1 MDLSSIQNIT
11 ETQWF
16 YFNKLYNQ
24 NSVNY
29 PMRVNTFQIQGD
41 TMYFTISNLETS
53 EESFLSFQINK
64 QSIPTLMDQIKL
76 GARSD
81 FTHQMSLYGGF
92 AFIESS
98 IIISIVNLKDP
109 WNLHY
114 EAIFN
119 STMRNYDFEITGSH
133 LFIISSRGLIITDL
147 SDIDIQTSFG
157 INSITGFP
165 IYSIILFLGALFIIQ
180 TQKYKQRAIRRD

>member
-1 MDLSSIQNIT
+1 
-11 ETQWF
+11 
-16 YFNKLYNQ
+16 
-24 NSVNY
+24 
-29 PMRVNTFQIQGD
+29 MRVNTFQIQGD

-180 TQKYKQRAIRRD
+180 TQKYKQRAKLRL